1 MVSLEKLMDTQR
13 AREERIRVLVADNT
27 RIHTQ
32 LLADALKRDHGL
44 DVISAE
50 ADSHGL
56 IATAA
61 AHKADV
67 LLISSNLDEDP
78 RRAFEV
84 LRELRTSHP
93 QVRAVILLDSSKR
106 EFILRAFRAG
116 ARGIFSRHESVDSLC
131 KCVRSVHE
139 GQIWA
144 SSLQMSFAVEALAS
158 SPTVRAVDANGLDL
172 LSKREMEVV
181 HSLAEGLTNRE
192 IAERLGLSQHT
203 IKNYL
208 FRVFDKLGVSS
219 RVELLFMT
227 LSQGGPTQSLFSSLL
242 ANPANGNRHDEATL
256 ALFQKAAEQGLPTA
270 QLALAQLYSTRRAGP
285 KDLVHAYMWFLVAN
299 EQITR
304 AKNHVNKTM
313 TMEQLLEAEQR
324 AAEWMRKA
332 RKIPPSSIEGPPEH
346 LARREKGTTT
356 A

>member
-1 MVSLEKLMDTQR
+1 MQTQSVR
-13 AREERIRVLVADNT
+13 RDRIRVLVADST

-32 LLADALKRDHGL
+32 LLADALKRDHEL
-44 DVISAE
+44 DVISADS
-50 ADSHGL
+50 DSHGV

-67 LLISSNLDEDP
+67 LLISSKLDEQSH
-78 RRAFEV
+78 RAFEV
-84 LRELRTSHP
+84 LREIRVSHP
-93 QVRAVILLDSSKR
+93 RIRAVMLMDSSKR
-106 EFILRAFRAG
+106 EFILQAFRAG
-116 ARGIFSRHESVDSLC
+116 ARGIFSRHESIESLC

-144 SSLQMSFAVEALAS
+144 NSVQMSFAVEALAS

-181 HSLAEGLTNRE
+181 RSLAEGLTNRE

-227 LSQGGPTQSLFSSLL
+227 LSQASPSQSLLPALL
-242 ANPANGNRHDEATL
+242 ASPTNGNHHDEATL
-256 ALFQKAAEQGLPTA
+256 AICQKAAEQGLPTA
-270 QLALAQLYSTRRAGP
+270 QLALAQLYSARRAGP
-285 KDLVHAYMWFLVAN
+285 KDLVCAYMWFLIAN

-324 AAEWMRKA
+324 AAEWMRKTK
-332 RKIPPSSIEGPPEH
+332 KIPPSSIEDPPDYRPATEND
-346 LARREKGTTT
+346 ATT

>member
-1 MVSLEKLMDTQR
+1 MDAQR
-13 AREERIRVLVADNT
+13 ARQDGIRVLVADNT

-44 DVISAE
+44 DVVS
-50 ADSHGL
+50 ADSDSHSL
-56 IATAA
+56 IAAA
-61 AHKADV
+61 VAHKAEV
-67 LLISSNLDEDP
+67 LVISSNLDEEP
-78 RRAFEV
+78 LRAFEV
-84 LRELRTSHP
+84 LRELRASHP
-93 QVRAVILLDSSKR
+93 HIRAVMLMDSSKR
-106 EFILRAFRAG
+106 ELVLHAFRAG

-131 KCVRSVHE
+131 KCVRSVHQ

-144 SSLQMSFAVEALAS
+144 SGVQMSFAVEALAS

-181 HSLAEGLTNRE
+181 RSLAEGLTNRE

-227 LSQGGPTQSLFSSLL
+227 LSHASPAQSLLPSLL
-242 ANPANGNRHDEATL
+242 ANPANGNHHDKATL
-256 ALFQKAAEQGLPTA
+256 AICQKGAEQGLPTA
-270 QLALAQLYSTRRAGP
+270 QLALAQIYSARRSGP
-285 KDLVHAYMWFLVAN
+285 KDLVSAYMWYLIVN
-299 EQITR
+299 EQIAR
-304 AKNHVNKTM
+304 ARNHVNKTM

-324 AAEWMRKA
+324 AAEWMRKS
-332 RKIPPSSIEGPPEH
+332 RKIPPSSSEGSPD
-346 LARREKGTTT
+346 REPNLETDAST

>member
-1 MVSLEKLMDTQR
+1 MASPEKPMETQR

-44 DVISAE
+44 DVISADS
-50 ADSHGL
+50 DSHGL
-56 IATAA
+56 IAAAA

-67 LLISSNLDEDP
+67 LLISSNLDEEP
-78 RRAFEV
+78 LRAFEV
-84 LRELRTSHP
+84 VRELRGSHP
-93 QVRAVILLDSSKR
+93 QIRAVMLLDSSKR
-106 EFILRAFRAG
+106 EVILQAFRAG

-144 SSLQMSFAVEALAS
+144 SSGQMSFAVEALAS

-172 LSKREMEVV
+172 LSEREMEVV

-227 LSQGGPTQSLFSSLL
+227 LSQASPTQSLLPSLL
-242 ANPANGNRHDEATL
+242 SDPANGGRHDEATI
-256 ALFQKAAEQGLPTA
+256 AVCQKAAEEGLPTA
-270 QLALAQLYSTRRAGP
+270 QLALAQLYAARGASP
-285 KDLVHAYMWFLVAN
+285 KDPVHAYMWFLVAS
-299 EQITR
+299 EQISR
-304 AKNHVNKTM
+304 
-313 TMEQLLEAEQR
+313 
-324 AAEWMRKA
+324 
-332 RKIPPSSIEGPPEH
+332 S
-346 LARREKGTTT
+346 
-356 A
+356 

>member
-1 MVSLEKLMDTQR
+1 MDAQR
-13 AREERIRVLVADNT
+13 AREDRIRVLVADNT

-44 DVISAE
+44 DVISADS
-50 ADSHGL
+50 DSHGL
-56 IATAA
+56 IAAA
-61 AHKADV
+61 IAHKAEV
-67 LLISSNLDEDP
+67 LVISSNLDEEP
-78 RRAFEV
+78 HRAFEV
-84 LRELRTSHP
+84 LRELRASHP
-93 QVRAVILLDSSKR
+93 QVRAVVLLDSSKR
-106 EFILRAFRAG
+106 EFILQAFRAG
-116 ARGIFSRHESVDSLC
+116 ARGIFSRNESVESLS

-227 LSQGGPTQSLFSSLL
+227 LSQASPAHSLLPSLL
-242 ANPANGNRHDEATL
+242 ANPANGNRYDEATL
-256 ALFQKAAEQGLPTA
+256 AICQKAAEQGLPTA
-270 QLALAQLYSTRRAGP
+270 QVALAQLYSARRAGP
-285 KDLVHAYMWFLVAN
+285 KDLVYAYMWFLIAN
-299 EQITR
+299 EQIAR

-324 AAEWMRKA
+324 AAEWMRKT
-332 RKIPPSSIEGPPEH
+332 RKIPPASIEDPPEH
-346 LARREKGTTT
+346 GPTGDTGVST

>member
-1 MVSLEKLMDTQR
+1 MQTQR
-13 AREERIRVLVADNT
+13 VIGDRIRVLVADST

-32 LLADALKRDHGL
+32 LLADTLKRDHEL
-44 DVISAE
+44 DVISADS
-50 ADSHGL
+50 DSHGVL
-56 IATAA
+56 ATAV

-67 LLISSNLDEDP
+67 LLISSNLDEEP
-78 RRAFEV
+78 HRAFEV
-84 LRELRTSHP
+84 LRELRASHP
-93 QVRAVILLDSSKR
+93 RIRAVMLMDSSKR
-106 EFILRAFRAG
+106 EFILQAFRAG

-144 SSLQMSFAVEALAS
+144 NSHQMSFAVEALAS

-181 HSLAEGLTNRE
+181 CSLAEGLTNRE
-192 IAERLGLSQHT
+192 IAQRLGLSQHT

-227 LSQGGPTQSLFSSLL
+227 LSQASPTRSLL
-242 ANPANGNRHDEATL
+242 PALLASPTNGNQHDEATL
-256 ALFQKAAEQGLPTA
+256 AICQKAAEQGLPTA
-270 QLALAQLYSTRRAGP
+270 QLALAQLYSARRATP
-285 KDLVHAYMWFLVAN
+285 KDLVYAYTWFLIAS

-304 AKNHVNKTM
+304 AKNHINQSM

-324 AAEWMRKA
+324 AAEWIRKA
-332 RKIPPSSIEGPPEH
+332 KKIPPSSIENTLG
-346 LARREKGTTT
+346 AST

>member
-1 MVSLEKLMDTQR
+1 MVSLEKLMDTPR
-13 AREERIRVLVADNT
+13 VNEDRIRVLVADNS

-32 LLADALKRDHGL
+32 LLADALARDRGL
-44 DVISAE
+44 DVLSSDS
-50 ADSHGL
+50 DSHGL
-56 IATAA
+56 IAAA
-61 AHKADV
+61 VAHRTDV
-67 LLISSNLDEDP
+67 LLISSNLDEEAH
-78 RRAFEV
+78 RAFEV
-84 LRELRTSHP
+84 LRELRATHP
-93 QVRAVILLDSSKR
+93 QIRAVILLDSSKR
-106 EFILRAFRAG
+106 ELILHAFRAG
-116 ARGIFSRHESVDSLC
+116 ARGIFSRHDSVESLS

-144 SSLQMSFAVEALAS
+144 TSVQMSFAVEALAS
-158 SPTVRAVDANGLDL
+158 SPTVKAVDANGLDL

-181 HSLAEGLTNRE
+181 RSLAEGLTNRE

-227 LSQGGPTQSLFSSLL
+227 LSQASRAQSLLPALL
-242 ANPANGNRHDEATL
+242 GNSANGGRHDEATI
-256 ALFQKAAEQGLPTA
+256 AICQKAAEEGVPTA
-270 QLALAQLYSTRRAGP
+270 QLALAHLYSARRSSP
-285 KDLVHAYMWFLVAN
+285 KDFVYAYMWFLIAS

-304 AKNHVNKTM
+304 AKNHVNKSM

-324 AAEWMRKA
+324 AAEWMRKTK
-332 RKIPPSSIEGPPEH
+332 KIPPSSIEDPPEH
-346 LARREKGTTT
+346 RPSREKDVST